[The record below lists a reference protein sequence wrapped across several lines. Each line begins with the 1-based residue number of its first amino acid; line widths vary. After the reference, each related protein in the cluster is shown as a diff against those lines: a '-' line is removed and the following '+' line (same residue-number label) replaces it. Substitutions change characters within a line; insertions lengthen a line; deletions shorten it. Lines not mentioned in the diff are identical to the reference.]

1 MLVGVTPRRPRLYT
15 QRKQNK
21 KNANFRRVTVA
32 RHRHECLE
40 VRRPQPRQKQF
51 IKWAR
56 VFFARRLL
64 QLNSWLAQRN
74 ASWKYKCREIE
85 ADLDVQVDFSIS
97 NEEESA
103 STRVRI
109 HTCTDDAAMRIA
121 AAQECNGFEMWIL
134 RWTANLAQS
143 PADALPS
150 QMYSKF
156 TSKDPRA
163 TDDSQHFSHFSRL
176 LPISLSSLDLQVI
189 LPHVL
194 GFLGVSYMEGCFVW
208 VLCMLPVVS

>member
-1 MLVGVTPRRPRLYT
+1 M
-15 QRKQNK
+15 
-21 KNANFRRVTVA
+21 
-32 RHRHECLE
+32 
-40 VRRPQPRQKQF
+40 RRPQRRQKQF

-56 VFFARRLL
+56 GFFARRLL

-109 HTCTDDAAMRIA
+109 HTCTDDAAIA
-121 AAQECNGFEMWIL
+121 NSCSTGVQWL
-134 RWTANLAQS
+134 RNVDIAGGQQIWPNR
-143 PADALPS
+143 PADTLPS
-150 QMYSKF
+150 QTYSKF

-163 TDDSQHFSHFSRL
+163 TDDSQHFSHF
-176 LPISLSSLDLQVI
+176 
-189 LPHVL
+189 L
-194 GFLGVSYMEGCFVW
+194 GFSQFL
-208 VLCMLPVVS
+208 

>member
-1 MLVGVTPRRPRLYT
+1 M
-15 QRKQNK
+15 
-21 KNANFRRVTVA
+21 
-32 RHRHECLE
+32 
-40 VRRPQPRQKQF
+40 RRPQPRQKQF
-51 IKWAR
+51 IKWVR
-56 VFFARRLL
+56 VFFARRLF

-85 ADLDVQVDFSIS
+85 ADLDVQVDFSMS

-109 HTCTDDAAMRIA
+109 HSCTDDAAMRVA
-121 AAQECNGFEMWIL
+121 AAQECNGSEMWIL
-134 RWTANLAQS
+134 RWTANLAKS
-143 PADALPS
+143 PADAFPS

-163 TDDSQHFSHFSRL
+163 TDDSQHFLHFSRL
-176 LPISLSSLDLQVI
+176 LPISLSSLDLHVI